1 MRLPAL
7 PAVLPAA
14 FLSTAVFAETRIPFL
29 PFWWPFFPAAL
40 AATFLGFSD
49 LDLFLARLGMGA
61 YLPRPSPRGK
71 VLRARIYV
79 IFVTVG
85 RVGQRTHKDGVRSTA
100 VGVICDRSV

>member
-7 PAVLPAA
+7 PVALPVALLNLSA

-29 PFWWPFFPAAL
+29 PFWWPFLATAL

-61 YLPRPSPRGK
+61 YLPRPGLRGK
-71 VLRARIYV
+71 VLPSRIHVIFDRPRAR
-79 IFVTVG
+79 
-85 RVGQRTHKDGVRSTA
+85 RSTF
-100 VGVICDRSV
+100 S